1 MAVFLSPVGGVAAQ
15 FFTNNG
21 VPLSGGKLYTYA
33 AGTTT
38 PAATYT
44 SSSGGTAH
52 ANPIVL
58 DSGGRVPGGE
68 IWLTDGTSYKFL
80 LKDSTDVLIA
90 TYDNIVGINSNFV
103 NFFAEEEIQ
112 VATAGQT
119 VFTLSNPY
127 VPGGNTLSV
136 FVDGVNQYNGTTY
149 SYVETSAS
157 TVTFYSGLHV
167 GALVKFTTVQSLTS
181 GQQTDAAL
189 VTYNEG
195 GTGAV
200 ATTVRA
206 KLQQTVSVKDFGA
219 VGNGT
224 TDDTAAFTKAVAA
237 LPTTGGVIEVPDA
250 TGYKI
255 TSTIVC
261 TKPVLWKI
269 GATTVTANLSGYLFN
284 IQANNSGIEGTAGSI
299 LKAGTGCTA
308 LIFNNQ
314 TLNCH
319 YWNLKL
325 DLNNVVNLVGINH
338 DGGWYVS
345 VKNIWVDIAGE
356 VASSYTLRVYS
367 TYTGVPGPT
376 GSYGGAYVSTYDNVI
391 GGKVLIGATIPQLT
405 TTLTF
410 TGCSLS
416 NVIASNSRALTFLQ
430 PIVQGGGN
438 FFDLTNVA
446 GLTCLGGDFE
456 VTGAGQVYVFQ
467 GASNRDIVSMGNQT
481 SGVTPS
487 NYIVGNPS
495 AGSMFMDMNITGAQ
509 DSMLRYGSL
518 PEYALRNS
526 GFSVVHRFGMP
537 YAGDVLVAAN
547 NITLTSATT
556 GNLDDTTKSGSAIYL
571 DTSGQIKIMVASSGA
586 NPRTLTQYALFDG
599 SGLKLYQLPSSAA
612 SAGTKGLWYDPAD
625 SNRVKFVP

>member
-1 MAVFLSPVGGVAAQ
+1 MSSINFQSGTIIPASWLNDVNSAVYGG
-15 FFTNNG
+15 G
-21 VPLSGGKLYTYA
+21 S
-33 AGTTT
+33 T
-38 PAATYT
+38 PGLNA
-44 SSSGGTAH
+44 
-52 ANPIVL
+52 
-58 DSGGRVPGGE
+58 
-68 IWLTDGTSYKFL
+68 
-80 LKDSTDVLIA
+80 
-90 TYDNIVGINSNFV
+90 SN
-103 NFFAEEEIQ
+103 
-112 VATAGQT
+112 
-119 VFTLSNPY
+119 
-127 VPGGNTLSV
+127 
-136 FVDGVNQYNGTTY
+136 
-149 SYVETSAS
+149 
-157 TVTFYSGLHV
+157 
-167 GALVKFTTVQSLTS
+167 
-181 GQQTDAAL
+181 
-189 VTYNEG
+189 VTYLPA

-200 ATTVRA
+200 ATTVQA
-206 KLQQTVSVKDFGA
+206 KLRQAVSVMDFGA
-219 VGNGT
+219 TGNGT
-224 TDDTAAFTKAVAA
+224 TDDTAAFTNAVAA
-237 LPTTGGVIEVPDA
+237 LPSTGGTIIVPDA

-261 TKPVLWKI
+261 AKPILWQI
-269 GATTVTANLSGYLFN
+269 GATTITANLTGYLFN

-325 DLNNVVNLVGINH
+325 DLNSVANLVGINQ

-345 VKNIWVDIAGE
+345 LKNIWVDIAGE

-391 GGKVLIGATIPQLT
+391 GGKVLIGATLPQLT

-410 TGCSLS
+410 TGCSLTS
-416 NVIASNSRALTFLQ
+416 VIATNSRALTFLQ
-430 PIVQGGGN
+430 PIIQGSKN

-456 VTGAGQVYVFQ
+456 VSGGGQVYVFQ

-481 SGVTPS
+481 SGVTTS
-487 NYIVGNPS
+487 NYIIGNPS
-495 AGSMFMDMNITGAQ
+495 AGSVFMDMNITGAQ

-526 GFSVVHRFGMP
+526 GFNTVNRFGLP

-556 GNLDDTTKSGSAIYL
+556 GNLDDTSKSGSAIYL
-571 DTSGQIKIMVASSGA
+571 DTSGQVKIMVASAGT

-599 SGLKLYQLPSSAA
+599 SGLKLYQLPSSSAT
-612 SAGTKGLWYDPAD
+612 AGTKGLWYDPAD